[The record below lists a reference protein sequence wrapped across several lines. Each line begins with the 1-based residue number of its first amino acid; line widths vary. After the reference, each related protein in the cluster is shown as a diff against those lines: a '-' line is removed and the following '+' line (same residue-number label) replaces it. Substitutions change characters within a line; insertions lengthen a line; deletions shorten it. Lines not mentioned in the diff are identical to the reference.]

1 MNFPKS
7 TIKKSLHIIPDSLK
21 DGITGDAQVTIGYQI
36 YNLAKLTHTTDGIAN
51 LQFGDYNV
59 NKVGLYGKNIEI
71 HADTGR
77 LNEYATDD
85 ILIGSAGSML
95 RIGMY
100 SSTMFNNGVNFMLMT
115 PDVTKFIDKQV
126 ILTASNSYENANKVS
141 INNVTTRYGGC
152 LLVGDYNRAHIAL
165 DNFQIQAKE
174 DGVNAA
180 DKLCLN
186 PMGGS
191 VYINYCQKYFTTITL
206 NRIQCYNIDHTVGTL
221 YLNPA
226 GGNVLLNSNSI
237 LTFYDLDST
246 HTNTDLNLGMM
257 YYVSESSSILE
268 KYKPTFFNY
277 KTGEELS
284 IDETFV
290 MHSIS
295 SAYIDAANLYI
306 GCSADVKNDF
316 SVYGSTELNGDMYGL
331 SIKSDDWAN
340 TIMNVSGSYK
350 NGSGELS
357 MNGAITIN
365 GYVKDGGY
373 YNPSLTFNYLFDY
386 IPYTRQ
392 LKIKAGIVSTG
403 STWKGLIIGEDSYN
417 NDDKLHVIFNNDV
430 FARYSAI
437 INKDLQV
444 YGNTKLGNINNL
456 DNFKA
461 LTVYGK
467 SRFVGNGIELYYKT
481 PYIDFHFGGNASSPN
496 LSDDSSSDD
505 YTARIIEETSGII
518 TVDSKLKSTFITTSY
533 GGSTGAPAGP
543 VEGQLYFEYI

>member
-1 MNFPKS
+1 
-7 TIKKSLHIIPDSLK
+7 
-21 DGITGDAQVTIGYQI
+21 
-36 YNLAKLTHTTDGIAN
+36 
-51 LQFGDYNV
+51 
-59 NKVGLYGKNIEI
+59 
-71 HADTGR
+71 
-77 LNEYATDD
+77 
-85 ILIGSAGSML
+85 
-95 RIGMY
+95 
-100 SSTMFNNGVNFMLMT
+100 
-115 PDVTKFIDKQV
+115 
-126 ILTASNSYENANKVS
+126 
-141 INNVTTRYGGC
+141 
-152 LLVGDYNRAHIAL
+152 
-165 DNFQIQAKE
+165 
-174 DGVNAA
+174 
-180 DKLCLN
+180 
-186 PMGGS
+186 
-191 VYINYCQKYFTTITL
+191 
-206 NRIQCYNIDHTVGTL
+206 
-221 YLNPA
+221 
-226 GGNVLLNSNSI
+226 
-237 LTFYDLDST
+237 
-246 HTNTDLNLGMM
+246 
-257 YYVSESSSILE
+257 
-268 KYKPTFFNY
+268 
-277 KTGEELS
+277 
-284 IDETFV
+284 

-306 GCSADVKNDF
+306 GCGADVKNDF
-316 SVYGSTELNGDMYGL
+316 SVYGSTELNGDTDGL

-373 YNPSLTFNYLFDY
+373 YNPALTFNYLFDY

-417 NDDKLHVIFNNDV
+417 NNDKLHVIFNNDV

-437 INKDLQV
+437 INENLQV

-481 PYIDFHFGGNASSPN
+481 PYIDFHFGGNASSSS
-496 LSDDSSSDD
+496 LSDSSSSDD

-518 TVDSKLKSTFITTSY
+518 TVYSKLKSTFITTSY